1 LNRDANVRTNES
13 INFET
18 ISSVEMAHNPI
29 FIWLV
34 DLCLY
39 KVKEEGVEG
48 VMVFKHN
55 GVNTMV
61 LTIRSSG
68 IITANFAKME
78 LLSLRKGMQMG
89 GGVASQ
95 VILESA
101 NSGVSYII
109 VHPSKGGWRSQVTS
123 QEVDTANVT
132 DFTTTAR
139 VKMKYRS

>member
-1 LNRDANVRTNES
+1 MRTNES

-55 GVNTMV
+55 GIDTMIFTISSSRIV
-61 LTIRSSG
+61 LVDFTQ
-68 IITANFAKME
+68 ME
-78 LLSLRKGMQMG
+78 VLSLREATELGR
-89 GGVASQ
+89 GVAPQ
-95 VILESA
+95 VILECTD
-101 NSGVSYII
+101 SGISDVI
-109 VHPSKGGWRSQVTS
+109 VNTDKGRWGRQLAFE
-123 QEVDTANVT
+123 EVQATNVA
-132 DFTTTAR
+132 DVTTAT
-139 VKMKYRS
+139 